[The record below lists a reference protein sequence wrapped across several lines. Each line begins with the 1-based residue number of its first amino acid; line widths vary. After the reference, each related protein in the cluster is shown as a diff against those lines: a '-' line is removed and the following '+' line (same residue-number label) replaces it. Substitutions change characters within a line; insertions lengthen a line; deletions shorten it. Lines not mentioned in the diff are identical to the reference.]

1 MTPEELK
8 RAEEIANNLLE
19 LKNSKLITF
28 ETADA
33 FITLAEAV
41 LHLSE
46 AVREAEKIMY
56 NGKFHPDSCRGG
68 CELCDWLSKY
78 MEKK

>member
-8 RAEEIANNLLE
+8 RAEKIANNLLE

-41 LHLSE
+41 LHLSG
-46 AVREAEKIMY
+46 AVREAEEVISCNY
-56 NGKFHPDSCRGG
+56 NFCSDPSPCDQ
-68 CELCDWLSKY
+68 CEWLSKY
-78 MEKK
+78 REKK